1 MASLLEAAKVSKWE
15 EEVEFGLDEEEDEE
29 DEASVITNSNVLEF
43 ILKKHKKSLR
53 GIIRSTPEYLK
64 KRKSRTTF
72 CLSALCNAGLLTRTK
87 HTKWHK
93 YVLTDK
99 GRNYNENEIF
109 EYSVKET
116 LDIVVPE
123 IKAENY
129 LDFTPILKAAL
140 GEKEKRGRETQKE
153 VEVLDLSGVQENE
166 IIYDKKKKKKKNER
180 NKNDDDVI
188 HETNEVVIEDDAVHE
203 NEIVEDDIQV
213 IDDDEMDVEV
223 EVKVGYKED
232 RDPGS
237 NNLELNDGNKDKNED
252 MRYLNLSKT
261 RANREVYDQT
271 VILPETERRSVKRPR
286 SFEAYET
293 GRKKPTKNS
302 DNRVDNAT
310 RIEKILNS
318 SSPAGNIKIGDNV
331 LFFVY
336 GALGAR
342 LTLKSLQVRTYGVSV
357 LFVSVFV

>member
-53 GIIRSTPEYLK
+53 GVIRSTPEYLK

-87 HTKWHK
+87 YTRWHK

-129 LDFTPILKAAL
+129 LDFTPILKAAF
-140 GEKEKRGRETQKE
+140 GEKEKRGRETPKE
-153 VEVLDLSGVQENE
+153 VEVLDLSGVQEDV
-166 IIYDKKKKKKKNER
+166 IIYDKKKKKKKNEN
-180 NKNDDDVI
+180 NKNDDI
-188 HETNEVVIEDDAVHE
+188 THEINEGVIEDDVVYE

-213 IDDDEMDVEV
+213 IDDGEMEVEV
-223 EVKVGYKED
+223 EVGYEED

-237 NNLELNDGNKDKNED
+237 NNLELNDGNKDKND
-252 MRYLNLSKT
+252 DTRYLNLSKT

-271 VILPETERRSVKRPR
+271 VILPETERRTVKRPR
-286 SFEAYET
+286 SFEAYEI
-293 GRKKPTKNS
+293 GRKKITKNS
-302 DNRVDNAT
+302 DNKIDNAT

-342 LTLKSLQVRTYGVSV
+342 LTLKSLQVRTYGVYV
-357 LFVSVFV
+357 LFVYEFV